1 MSQETNVQAQN
12 LIRQAYQALRQGNR
26 SEARQRAVEAARL
39 APNLEDPWLI
49 LAALANP
56 TAAVAYLNKAL
67 EINPDNSGVL
77 INMAVAYNRLGNGEM
92 GLKVLRDALKLSPGR
107 TRAIYYNMGDIYR
120 AAGKKD
126 QAIDCY
132 LKSTDGVFARMNR
145 KVSIPI
151 SRQLIKFPITPNMVS
166 LLKCNIKS
174 NFGCIAAE
182 MAFNINLSVL
192 RPQEG

>member
-67 EINPDNSGVL
+67 EINPSSPRALQG
-77 INMAVAYNRLGNGEM
+77 MQWATRGE
-92 GLKVLRDALKLSPGR
+92 GARS
-107 TRAIYYNMGDIYR
+107 T
-120 AAGKKD
+120 AA
-126 QAIDCY
+126 A
-132 LKSTDGVFARMNR
+132 
-145 KVSIPI
+145 
-151 SRQLIKFPITPNMVS
+151 
-166 LLKCNIKS
+166 
-174 NFGCIAAE
+174 
-182 MAFNINLSVL
+182 
-192 RPQEG
+192 